1 MKGKIVKGI
10 AGFYY
15 VKTVDGIYVAKA
27 KGQFKNSGITPMVGD
42 DVEMQITHV
51 KDREGIIDRVYPR
64 KNSFIRPPISNVDML
79 AVVVSASE
87 PKINYD
93 VLDKFLVMAESKET
107 DIVICMNKLDVA
119 DEKDIQ
125 EFIDIYK
132 DIYPIYK
139 ISGKTGEGIE
149 DLKEILKGRTVA
161 FAGASGVGKSTIL
174 KKLKP
179 EAEIETGE
187 LSDKTGRGRH
197 TTRHVEIFD
206 IEEGMVYDTPGF
218 TSFDISVTDEENLA
232 FMFPEMSNY
241 ISQCKFDN
249 CRHLKEPGCM
259 VTKAVEEGK
268 ISKRRYDSYISQMD
282 SIREKKNY

>member
-27 KGQFKNSGITPMVGD
+27 RGQFKNSGITPMVGD

-161 FAGASGVGKSTIL
+161 FAGASGVGKSTIY
-174 KKLKP
+174 
-179 EAEIETGE
+179 
-187 LSDKTGRGRH
+187 
-197 TTRHVEIFD
+197 D
-206 IEEGMVYDTPGF
+206 INWPDAGKDFGPDGVGTILFYNLF
-218 TSFDISVTDEENLA
+218 SSFLNQLLFVFWDDRDRKSV
-232 FMFPEMSNY
+232 
-241 ISQCKFDN
+241 
-249 CRHLKEPGCM
+249 
-259 VTKAVEEGK
+259 V
-268 ISKRRYDSYISQMD
+268 
-282 SIREKKNY
+282 